1 MIKKLNEL
9 TEVGFYR
16 KIDDERPNYIYEVI
30 KNTDEEWLKD
40 NPEATL
46 LVDEWGYEYTDDDD
60 RRHYETFGR
69 LTQVQNADE
78 IEVEKM
84 IENFVMSGKGGARL
98 TEDKL
103 TYKEKCIKI
112 NKLCKEYR
120 HNKPRLLCALDR
132 FVEQIEELSFIKETS
147 K

>member
-1 MIKKLNEL
+1 MKLNEVK
-9 TEVGFYR
+9 EIGFYR
-16 KIDDERPNYIYEVI
+16 AIKDERPDYIFEVI

-40 NPEATL
+40 NPKATL

-60 RRHYETFGR
+60 RRHYETFGS

-84 IENFVMSGKGGARL
+84 TENFVVSGLAGNHL

-103 TYKEKCIKI
+103 TYKEKYLKIINLIKT
-112 NKLCKEYR
+112 NNLWQD
-120 HNKPRLLCALDR
+120 LT
-132 FVEQIEELSFIKETS
+132 EEERKQIKEILS
-147 K
+147 E